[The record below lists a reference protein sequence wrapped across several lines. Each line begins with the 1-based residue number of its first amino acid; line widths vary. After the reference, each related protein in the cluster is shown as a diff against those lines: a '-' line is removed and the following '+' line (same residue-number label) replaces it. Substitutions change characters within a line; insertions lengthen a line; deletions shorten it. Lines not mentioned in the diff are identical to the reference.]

1 MLKGKKVLISAG
13 PTREKIDEVRYIS
26 NFSSG
31 KMGFAL
37 AIAAKN
43 AGAEVILITGPVNL
57 VTPEGIKRKDV
68 ESAEDM
74 FNEMMKYYEQQDII
88 IMSAAVADFTPA
100 DYYAGKIKKNEKGE
114 KFIIELKPTKDILGT
129 LGKIKMPHQI
139 LVGFALESINE
150 LEYGKEKLIRKNC
163 DMIVVNSANKPQS
176 GFSGDYNTIT
186 IIDKNG
192 NISSFEPMT
201 KQKCAE
207 EIIGKIE
214 FQINHI

>member
-1 MLKGKKVLISAG
+1 MLKGKKVLITAG

-37 AIAAKN
+37 AIAAKI
-43 AGAEVILITGPVNL
+43 AGADVILISGPVKIE
-57 VTPEGIKRKDV
+57 TPPGIIRIDV

-74 FNEMMKYYEQQDII
+74 FNEVMKYQEQQDIF
-88 IMSAAVADFTPA
+88 IMSAAVADFTPT
-100 DYYAGKIKKNEKGE
+100 DYYSGKIKKTEKGE
-114 KFIIELKPTKDILGT
+114 KFVIELKPTKDILGT
-129 LGKIKMPHQI
+129 LGKIKTPHQI
-139 LVGFALESINE
+139 LIGFALESKNE
-150 LEYGKEKLIRKNC
+150 LDYGKEKLERKNC
-163 DMIVVNSANKPQS
+163 DMIVVNSANKPLS

-192 NISSFEPMT
+192 NITSFKPMT

-207 EIIGKIE
+207 EIIGKIVL
-214 FQINHI
+214 

>member
-1 MLKGKKVLISAG
+1 MLTGKKVLITAG

-37 AIAAKN
+37 AVAANN

-57 VTPEGIKRKDV
+57 ETPAGITRIDV

-74 FNEMMKYYEQQDII
+74 FNEVMKYQEKQDIF
-88 IMSAAVADFTPA
+88 IMSAAVADFTPTN
-100 DYYAGKIKKNEKGE
+100 YYAGKIKKTETGE

-129 LGKIKMPHQI
+129 LGKIKQPHQLLI
-139 LVGFALESINE
+139 GFALESKNE
-150 LEYGKEKLIRKNC
+150 LEYGKEKLNRKNC
-163 DMIVVNSANKPQS
+163 DMIVVNSANKPLS

-207 EIIGKIE
+207 EIIRKID
-214 FQINHI
+214 F